1 MEYVGQ
7 TNQFENVSKRMNS
20 LRLEINHYDCEI
32 YASNVALHFNSDSLS
47 IGGFSFFLIDVV
59 NDEMARL

>member
-1 MEYVGQ
+1 MQHVGQ
-7 TNQFENVSKRMNS
+7 TNQNISKRMDS
-20 LRLEINHYDCEI
+20 LRFEINNYDFES

-59 NDEMARL
+59 NDEMTRL